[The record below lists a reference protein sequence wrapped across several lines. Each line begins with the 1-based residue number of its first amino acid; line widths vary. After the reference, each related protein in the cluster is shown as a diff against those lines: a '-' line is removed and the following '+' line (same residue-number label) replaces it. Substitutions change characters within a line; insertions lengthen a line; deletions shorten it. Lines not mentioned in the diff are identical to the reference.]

1 MPKKGEKSPRMSQIA
16 QARKRGEGG
25 RFKKLHDVEAGI
37 IVATCLP
44 TRKQYVAHSLDVWD
58 HVHKLTYRMRNCK
71 IVCPEFLAD
80 IQLYG
85 LSRFRVGIAE
95 TIRRYADE
103 TDRDYLNRL
112 HVLYS
117 DYICGHK
124 NIYKTRESLLRS
136 VPVFERKS
144 LDDLGKTKGNKNY
157 DLACEAVYV
166 LTCKPTMMHHV
177 GISGDFDKRWRYL
190 VSELNTNSYK
200 NLRLQGDW
208 NEYGA
213 NAFTCDYVRSNGQSL
228 QAAKKAVQARLGDLH
243 CY

>member
-1 MPKKGEKSPRMSQIA
+1 MPKKGEKSKRMSQIA
-16 QARKRGEGG
+16 QIRKRGEHG
-25 RFKKLHDVEAGI
+25 RFKKMHDVEAGL

-44 TRKQYVAHSLDVWD
+44 TRKQYVAHSLNAWD
-58 HVHKLTYRMRNCK
+58 HVHKIAYRMRERK

-80 IQLYG
+80 IELYG
-85 LSRFRVGIAE
+85 LKMFRLGIAQ
-95 TIRRYADE
+95 TIRRFADE
-103 TDRDYLNRL
+103 TDKEYLNRL

-117 DYICGHK
+117 DYVCSH
-124 NIYKTRESLLRS
+124 NNLYKTRESLMRS
-136 VPVFERKS
+136 IPVYERRKI
-144 LDDLGKTKGNKNY
+144 DDLGKTKGKKNY
-157 DLACEAVYV
+157 DLECEAVYV

-177 GISGDFDKRWRYL
+177 GISSDFDKRWRYL

-213 NAFTCDYVRSNGQSL
+213 SNFTCDYVRLAKPDL
-228 QAAKKAVQARLGDLH
+228 QIAKKAVQERLGDLH